1 MSSIIKGF
9 GYMFAGTLTF
19 LALILVDRLA
29 FLGLRPGAS
38 TLASSAQGLLLWPGV
53 SNLTL
58 VMSCSL
64 LVYGTGAMVVRR
76 DGHRLPQG
84 LLPMALA
91 LSSLLPVFLFA
102 LAVTLLRG

>member
-1 MSSIIKGF
+1 MSAILKGF

-29 FLGLRPGAS
+29 FLGLRPDSS
-38 TLASSAQGLLLWPGV
+38 TQAPSAQGMLLWPGV

-58 VMSCSL
+58 VMLCAL
-64 LVYGTGAMVVRR
+64 LVYGTGAMALRR
-76 DGHRLPQG
+76 DGHRLPEG
-84 LLPMALA
+84 VLPMVLA

-102 LAVTLLRG
+102 LTVTLLRG